1 MNDFTSIRISLASPE
16 QIRSWSYGEVTKPET
31 INYRTLKPEKDGLFC
46 EKIFGPTKDF
56 ECYCGKYKRVRYK
69 GIVCDKCGVE
79 VTRSKVRRERMGH
92 IELAAPVAHI
102 WFVKSIPSRLS
113 LLLNLS
119 PRSLERIIYF
129 AQYVVTGV
137 DDTSRAQF
145 QQSAQDDYSRQIV
158 ELEEQRNERFSL
170 VRAPIE
176 DKLAALGEQQR
187 ELQARLTEEKE
198 ELLTALQVSA
208 AEILVVLEV
217 SAGEAT
223 TDALSLGDFVI
234 AVAGETIGSEHSEK
248 LQTELQG
255 QTTQLEF
262 KYAKQQ
268 EDELNKIQA
277 EREKLNGSILKDVE
291 AVERQFAHEQV
302 KVKEGLESRLDD
314 LQELRPLALIPEAKA
329 RELRDK
335 YGAIFSVGMGAE
347 AILDLLS
354 NLDLDELRERL
365 QREVQTTSG
374 QRRKKATKRLRVVE
388 AFRKS
393 GNRPEWMVISTLPVL
408 PPDLRPMVQLDG
420 GRFATSDLNDL
431 YRRVINRNNRLRR
444 LIELGA
450 PDIIIRNEKRML
462 QEAVDS
468 LIDNGRRGRAV
479 SGNGNHRLKSLSDM
493 LKGKQGRFRQ
503 NLLGKRVDYSGR
515 SVIVVGPE
523 LQLHQCGLPK
533 RMALEVFKPFVMRR
547 LVELGLAH
555 NVKSAKRI
563 VERAKPEVWD
573 VLEDVIQ
580 DRPVLLN
587 RAPTLHRLGIQAF
600 MPVLI
605 EGNAI
610 QIHPLVCAAFN
621 ADFDGDQ
628 MAVHVP
634 LSRHAMD
641 EAKQLMLSTNNLLS
655 PSSGEPVVSPT
666 LDMVLGCYYMTLS
679 RPKAMGEGR
688 AFSSSDEA
696 KLAYQLEQIDLQTEI
711 TVRTPDVSK
720 ALIKTTVGRIF
731 FNEILPEDMGYR
743 NQVMDRKALKDL
755 VFECHRTYGNETTA
769 QIVDRIK
776 NIGFFYAT
784 RSGITIAMN
793 DLDVPIPKA
802 EILAAAEE
810 KVEQIETQFQ
820 RGLITEE
827 ERYTNAVQVWQ
838 EASDKLAAA
847 LPEHLDPFGS
857 IYMMATSGAKGN
869 IAQIR
874 QMAGMRGLMSDPSGR
889 IIELPIKSSFREGL
903 TVLEYFISTHG
914 ARKGLADTALRT
926 ADSGYLTRRLIDV
939 SQDVIILEEDCG
951 TGMGAWLTSESS
963 TGIMETLME
972 RVGGRLA
979 AEPVAH
985 PETGEV
991 IIDRDEV
998 IDQEKADALV
1008 AAGITRVYVRSP
1020 LTCQARRGVCRKCYG
1035 WSLATGKL
1043 VNMGEAVGII
1053 AAQSI
1058 GEPGTQLT
1066 MRTFHTGGIAG
1077 LIDITSGLP
1086 RVEELFEARVP
1097 KGQAV
1102 ISEIDGV
1109 AQVVQDESNARRIRI
1124 SSSEIYRDEYPVDPS
1139 WQILVQPGQQVEIGA
1154 VLAQPAST
1162 GNEDTEETQEVA
1174 LVEPSDIIARVS
1186 GQVEL
1191 EGSRVVVHYEEWEER
1206 EYPVPAAAQIRVSD
1220 NQMIH
1225 AGEQLTE
1232 GVVNPQDLLRIL
1244 GREAVQSYIVEEV
1257 QKVYRSQGVSINDKH
1272 IEIVVRQ
1279 LLRKVRVDAPG
1290 DTGLLPGELVD
1301 RFVYEDI
1308 NTRVLAEGGE
1318 PATAETVLLGVT
1330 KASLSS
1336 DSFLAAASFQ
1346 ETTRVLTEAAVN
1358 GSVDKL
1364 LGLKENVIIGR
1375 LIPAQGM
1382 HFPDTLPEDDEF
1394 LLDSLSDNDSS
1405 VGVLLNDGD
1414 DDAPLAL
1421 LDDDDVAAEDAH
1433 PEMELDRS
1441 NATESVEE
1449 EELLPAM
1456 DAVDEESNKDAEE
1469 LPPE

>member
-170 VRAPIE
+170 VRAPVE
-176 DKLAALGEQQR
+176 DKLAALDEQQR
-187 ELQARLTEEKE
+187 ELKARLTEEKE

-208 AEILVVLEV
+208 AEILVVLEA
-217 SAGEAT
+217 SAGEAA

-234 AVAGETIGSEHSEK
+234 AVADETIGSEHSEK

-268 EDELNKIQA
+268 EDELNKMQA

-1020 LTCQARRGVCRKCYG
+1020 LTCLARRGVCQKCYG
-1035 WSLATGKL
+1035 WSLATGKP

-1139 WQILVQPGQQVEIGA
+1139 WEILVQTGQQVEIGA

-1174 LVEPSDIIARVS
+1174 LTDAQDIIARVS

-1191 EGSRVVVHYEEWEER
+1191 EGSRVVVFYEEWEER
-1206 EYPVPAAAQIRVSD
+1206 EYPVPAAAQIRVID

-1382 HFPDTLPEDDEF
+1382 QFPDLLPEDDEF
-1394 LLDSLSDNDSS
+1394 LLDSLSDDDSS

-1421 LDDDDVAAEDAH
+1421 LDDDDVAAEGVH

-1441 NATESVEE
+1441 IETESVEE
-1449 EELLPAM
+1449 EELLPVV
-1456 DAVDEESNKDAEE
+1456 DAAEESKEDAEE